1 MYPGFAFMSMGLMP
15 WYLLADVAAMMVM
28 ELESRIPLS
37 EVMDA
42 LSIVY
47 PQFWLEP
54 GYEDNLTGYMNTLN
68 QTYAYTK
75 DFSSATHVCDTCPA
89 VLSVVALDRQLH

>member
-1 MYPGFAFMSMGLMP
+1 MDLMC
-15 WYLLADVAAMMVM
+15 WFCIANAAAMMVM
-28 ELESRIPLS
+28 ELGSRFPPC

-54 GYEDNLTGYMNTLN
+54 GHEDKLTGYMNTLK
-68 QTYAYTK
+68 QTYAHTK
-75 DFSSATHVCDTCPA
+75 DSSATHVCDTCPA
-89 VLSVVALDRQLH
+89 VLSAMAIDRQLH